1 MLIIGHEEVEY
12 NPFYFIKSTQDIA
25 VTPSNSTV
33 VFEYSKN
40 NLELI
45 KHCKE
50 NDISFALICD
60 ELKDT
65 LLANANSANYIICD
79 KNIIK
84 EAQKFADEYMFDAK
98 VLLYSSNE
106 DELLWCANEGI
117 DGIIFENAISYEAVN

>member
-1 MLIIGHEEVEY
+1 MLIIGHSEVEFQ
-12 NPFYFIKSTQDIA
+12 PFYFIKSSDDIA

-40 NLELI
+40 TLELV
-45 KHCKE
+45 KHCQ
-50 NDISFALICD
+50 NNSVSFALICD

-65 LLANANSANYIICD
+65 LLANANSASFIICD
-79 KNIIK
+79 KNIAK

-98 VLLYSSNE
+98 ILLYSSDE
-106 DELLWCANEGI
+106 SELLQTAKDSI